1 MNLTNKTLETLIKDE
16 MLYCELF
23 YLDYLN
29 HLLADVINDMLA
41 RSKEINNTNTRT
53 HKEMIQ
59 K

>member
-1 MNLTNKTLETLIKDE
+1 MNLTNKTLETLIRDE

-29 HLLADVINDMLA
+29 HLLIDVINDMLV
-41 RSKEINNTNTRT
+41 RGKEMDSMDANT
-53 HKEMIQ
+53 KEMIQ

>member
-1 MNLTNKTLETLIKDE
+1 MNLTNKTLETLIRDE

-29 HLLADVINDMLA
+29 HLLIDVINDMLV
-41 RSKEINNTNTRT
+41 RGKEMDSMNANT
-53 HKEMIQ
+53 KEMIQ

>member
-1 MNLTNKTLETLIKDE
+1 MNLTNKTLETLIRDE

-29 HLLADVINDMLA
+29 HLLIDVINDMLV
-41 RSKEINNTNTRT
+41 RSKEVNNMNANT
-53 HKEMIQ
+53 KEMIQ

>member
-29 HLLADVINDMLA
+29 HLLIDVTNDMLA
-41 RSKEINNTNTRT
+41 RSKEIN
-53 HKEMIQ
+53 KQ
-59 K
+59 A

>member
-1 MNLTNKTLETLIKDE
+1 

-29 HLLADVINDMLA
+29 HLLIDVINDMLV
-41 RSKEINNTNTRT
+41 RGKEMDSMNANT
-53 HKEMIQ
+53 KEMIQ

>member
-1 MNLTNKTLETLIKDE
+1 MNLTNKTLETLIRDE

-29 HLLADVINDMLA
+29 HLLIDVINDMLV
-41 RSKEINNTNTRT
+41 RGKEVNNMNANT
-53 HKEMIQ
+53 KEMIQ

>member
-29 HLLADVINDMLA
+29 HLLIDVINDMLV
-41 RSKEINNTNTRT
+41 RGKEMDSMNANT
-53 HKEMIQ
+53 KEMIQ